1 MKYNINIKT
10 LLCGSLAKGKATLS
24 VALLLMAGGASF
36 TSCTDWLDKDPESI
50 IAEDEAFKNYRNF
63 QGYIEEIYN
72 LIPDKEKVNYCTA
85 WNFGDDAVHNPEGY
99 AHMDHQVDLGNYRNW
114 WTNTQ
119 CWLKGGYYNN
129 RQQSL
134 WDNSWYC
141 IRKCNMGIEHIK
153 SLVGTDEER
162 NLLLGQMYFFR
173 AWWHFELMCYFG
185 GLPYIDKA
193 LEASD
198 IPELP
203 RLSFQECADRCAAD
217 FESAYNLLPID
228 WDETLAGMQTSD
240 KNDLRVNKFTALC
253 YLGKCYL
260 WAGSPLMKEFEKTK
274 TGGTAQLLGASS
286 NGKTYDYD
294 IEYCKKAA
302 EALGRALNMVAKG
315 TVKYKLAEYKYSNIY
330 DHVMDE
336 KAQSCYSDIFYCVKP
351 RYTNWDMPGSTE
363 AIFRGAYPGVN
374 TANWNCA
381 KIFGPKVA
389 KLVEHDNII
398 HHPTANLIDQYG
410 MANGQPIYLVRNGEY
425 VLNPASGWDPE
436 HPYKDRDPRFYHDIV
451 FDGFRYVLNTEPL
464 NEDQLKLVYCDLYTG
479 GAMRSVDNASSTGYF
494 IQKLIP
500 HQCNFGDKWYE
511 WDYAFQCYLPYMRLA
526 DIYLMYAEARTAI
539 ATGVTDLK
547 DKPAYCPTLSAV
559 DAINALRDRVNSD
572 DYPMEHVPA
581 NIMDTKEHF
590 MDEVR
595 RERAVELSFEGF
607 RWCDLQRWLL
617 LTEPPYTVKYSHEFE
632 RLEWGKYDPDK
643 TFEENNLDKNN
654 KPITDL
660 SLITYTWDWFKSH
673 DPKDAKVGNFRKKE
687 LITRRLESKH
697 YWFPLPDKD
706 TYLYKGFNQNPGW

>member
-1 MKYNINIKT
+1 MKYYNNIKT
-10 LLCGSLAKGKATLS
+10 LLCGSL
-24 VALLLMAGGASF
+24 LLMAGVASF

-50 IAEDEAFKNYRNF
+50 IAEDEAFKNFRNF
-63 QGYIEEIYN
+63 QGYVEEIYN
-72 LIPDKEKVNYCTA
+72 LIPDKESCNYCTA

-114 WTNTQ
+114 WSNNQ
-119 CWLKGGYYNN
+119 CWLKGNNYNG
-129 RQQSL
+129 RTQSL

-141 IRKCNMGIEHIK
+141 IRKCNMGIENIK

-185 GLPYIDKA
+185 GLPYIDQA
-193 LEASD
+193 FDATE

-203 RLSFQECADRCAAD
+203 RLSFQECADRCAED
-217 FESAYNLLPID
+217 FLRAYDLLPLD
-228 WDETLAGMQTSD
+228 WDETLAGMQTG
-240 KNDLRVNKFTALC
+240 KNELRVNKFMALC

-274 TGGTAQLLGASS
+274 RPDGGFDAGAANLLGASS

-294 IEYCKKAA
+294 VNYCRKAA
-302 EALGRALNMVAKG
+302 EALGKALDLVNKG
-315 TVKYKLAEYKYSNIY
+315 QVRYKLAEFKYSDIY
-330 DHVMDE
+330 NHTKDDNAE
-336 KAQSCYSDIFYCVKP
+336 TCYSDIFYTVSQQ
-351 RYTNWDMPGSTE
+351 WAMPGSTE

-374 TANWNCA
+374 KANWNCA

-389 KLVEHDNII
+389 GLVEHDNII
-398 HHPTANLIDQYG
+398 HHPTANVIDQYG

-425 VLNPASGWDPE
+425 VLNPESGWDPE
-436 HPYKDRDPRFYHDIV
+436 HPFKNRDPRFYHDIV
-451 FDGFRYVLNTEPL
+451 FDGFHYVLSL
-464 NEDQLKLVYCDLYTG
+464 EDLSAEQKKLEYCDLYTG
-479 GAMRSVDNASSTGYF
+479 GAMREIDHGSSTGYF

-500 HQCNFGDKWYE
+500 HQCNKGDKWYE
-511 WDYAFQCYLPYMRLA
+511 WNYAFQCYLPYMRLA
-526 DIYLMYAEARTAI
+526 DVYLMYAEARAAI
-539 ATGVTDLK
+539 ATGTPDLSER
-547 DKPAYCPTLSAV
+547 PTYCPGLSAI
-559 DAINALRDRVNSD
+559 DAINALRDRVNSA

-581 NIMDTKEHF
+581 NLRDTREHF
-590 MDEVR
+590 IDEVR

-632 RLEWGKYDPDK
+632 RLEWGNYDPNK
-643 TFEENNLDKNN
+643 SFEDNQIGPDGKKKAE
-654 KPITDL
+654 TV
-660 SLITYTWDWFKSH
+660 YTWDWFKTH
-673 DPKDAKVGNFRKKE
+673 DPKDAKVGNFHKVP

-706 TYLYKGFNQNPGW
+706 IYLYEGFAQNPGW